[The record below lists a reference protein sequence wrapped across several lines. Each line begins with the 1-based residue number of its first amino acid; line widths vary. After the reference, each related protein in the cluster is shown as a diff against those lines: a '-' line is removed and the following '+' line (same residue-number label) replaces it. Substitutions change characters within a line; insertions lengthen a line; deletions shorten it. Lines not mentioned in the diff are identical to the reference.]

1 MNSSLLNILVLT
13 DYWTLPAAISFFPAR
28 RTEVRSLPKYPCAT
42 ICYMEDERERV
53 GVRELRQN
61 LSVYLRR
68 VASGE
73 TLEVTE
79 RNRAVAILA
88 PLPEASTPLGRL
100 GSTGRATAPIGDL
113 LDLDPPE
120 GEVSTRLSDAL
131 EREREER
138 LP

>member
-68 VASGE
+68 VALGE

-100 GSTGRATAPIGDL
+100 VSTGRATAPMGDL
-113 LDLDPPE
+113 LDLHPPE

-131 EREREER
+131 EREREEH